1 MTGPDRQGRFAA
13 AAAQADVRSGAP
25 RPHGRAAMLV
35 GDPESS
41 VTVGELVLSLRNTMR
56 GLFASGVWV
65 TGEIEGIARHRS
77 GHVFFD
83 LVERRAGGGSG
94 DSPVALMPVALF
106 DEHRSHVND
115 IMRAHGRTAPI
126 HDGMRVRIHG
136 RLDLHAARGRVQIKM
151 DGIDAA
157 FAPEPVISARDDL
170 LRRLHAEGLLR
181 RNAEAQMPAVP
192 LRVGLVTAL
201 NSAACGDVCRVL
213 HASGYAFE
221 LLMADTPVQG
231 QAAAATIAR
240 AINSA
245 AARAEVVLLAR
256 GGGSKTDLAAFDHEH
271 VARAVASCMRPV
283 FTGIGHQVDRSVAD
297 EVAHTC
303 CATPTAAAAAVVE
316 AVTTWLDRIERLG
329 QDIGARSRQSVSAA
343 QRLTDDASKRLIRS
357 AASAQHHN
365 RTRLIRSQQ
374 RLILTSQQQ
383 TRSAAKSLAAS
394 QARLQALDP
403 ARVLQ
408 RGWSITR
415 LADGTLLRSASDAQ
429 TGDELVTQVAD
440 GVLTSTID

>member
-13 AAAQADVRSGAP
+13 AVAQADVPARVP
-25 RPHGRAAMLV
+25 RPQGRAAMLV
-35 GDPESS
+35 DDPESS

-56 GLFASGVWV
+56 GLFVSGVWV

-83 LVERRAGGGSG
+83 LVERRAGAGSG
-94 DSPVALMPVALF
+94 DGPVALMPVALF

-115 IMRAHGRTAPI
+115 IMRAYGRTAPI
-126 HDGMRVRIHG
+126 HDGMRVRVHG
-136 RLDLHAARGRVQIKM
+136 RLDLHAARGRVQFKM

-181 RNAEAQMPAVP
+181 RNAETQMPAVP

-213 HASGYAFE
+213 HASGYAFD

-245 AARAEVVLLAR
+245 AERTEVVLLAR
-256 GGGSKTDLAAFDHEH
+256 GGGSKADLAAFDHEL
-271 VARAVASCMRPV
+271 VARAVALCMRPV

-297 EVAHTC
+297 EAAHTC
-303 CATPTAAAAAVVE
+303 CATPTAAATAVVE
-316 AVTTWLDRIERLG
+316 AVSAWLDRLERLG
-329 QDIGARSRQSVSAA
+329 QDIGARSRQRVSAA
-343 QRLTDDASKRLIRS
+343 QRLTDDASRRLIRS

-365 RTRLIRSQQ
+365 RTRLKRSQQ
-374 RLILTSQQQ
+374 RLVLASQQQ

-415 LADGTLLRSASDAQ
+415 LADGTLLRSASDTQ
-429 TGDELVTQVAD
+429 TGDALVTQVAD